1 VEAGEPAPDSVRVG
15 VNPEFLLQAITA
27 AGHPQLVLELD
38 GPITPLVL
46 RPAAPESVSFSMLMP
61 VRIPA

>member
-1 VEAGEPAPDSVRVG
+1 VG
-15 VNPEFLLQAITA
+15 VNPEFLLQAIAA

-38 GPITPLVL
+38 GPIAPLVL
-46 RPAAPESVSFSMLMP
+46 RPAGPESVSFSMLMP